1 MRRPL
6 VMGNWKMN
14 GGRTDAIA
22 LVTDLLPRV
31 HGLDDIDIVLCPPY
45 PFLEVVSCRLRGTLL
60 MPGAQNV
67 SAFTRGAYTGEVAAT
82 MLRDVGCR
90 YVIIGHSERRLL
102 FGESDSVVADKFQQ
116 ATAAGLVP
124 VLCVG
129 ESAAERAAGRTA
141 EVVGRQLAAV
151 LDAVGPAPLAAAV
164 VAYEPVWA
172 IGSGQAASP
181 ADAQAVHQF
190 IRDTI
195 STADPARAPQLR
207 ILYGGSVKA
216 QNAQELFSQRDVDG
230 GLIGG
235 AALDASEF
243 AQICKAVRGCGG
255 AE

>member
-14 GGRTDAIA
+14 GGRADATA
-22 LVTDLLPRV
+22 LLADLWPRV
-31 HGLDDIDIVLCPPY
+31 QGLDDVDIVLCPPY
-45 PFLEVVSCRLRGTLL
+45 PFLDLIGQHVHGTSLAY
-60 MPGAQNV
+60 GAQNV
-67 SAFTRGAYTGEVAAT
+67 SAFERGAYTGEVSAA

-102 FGESDSVVADKFQQ
+102 FGESNDVVVDKFRQ
-116 ATAAGLVP
+116 ATAEGLTP

-129 ESAAERAAGRTA
+129 ESAAERAAGRT
-141 EVVGRQLAAV
+141 EQVVGGQIDAV
-151 LDAVGPAPLAAAV
+151 LDALGPQALASAV

-181 ADAQAVHQF
+181 ADAQAVHRF
-190 IRDTI
+190 IRQTI
-195 STADPARAPQLR
+195 GAADPQRAQRLR

-216 QNAQELFSQRDVDG
+216 QNAQQLFSQSEIDG

-243 AQICKAVRGCGG
+243 AGICKAANGLGSTG
-255 AE
+255 